1 MYFIDCFFNT
11 IVQTQA
17 AADDVELMET
27 AESAAPLDPA
37 QTQSLSLTQLDSS
50 KDTFETCLIQLLHAY
65 TSNQRGGTNSPP
77 SAASTPQSE
86 GGAAGGGGGV
96 SKGGVG
102 GASGGGGGGEGQS
115 TPAPFIDI
123 SPESLSSLSP
133 EQVSVLVTSNSVNY
147 EVIQQIMAQKQGYQG
162 IPMKAASL
170 IPGNGNTGGQL
181 DPDAA
186 SNNNGSSR
194 QSSRQQTPD
203 GASPNPAAVAT
214 AGGGAGVG
222 GGGGGGG
229 GVVSKGSDD
238 TPPMGSPLG
247 VPSQQIFK
255 NPLQITPEHLQVLQ
269 QQVSILTTLM
279 IVLFG

>member
-1 MYFIDCFFNT
+1 
-11 IVQTQA
+11 
-17 AADDVELMET
+17 MET
-27 AESAAPLDPA
+27 AESSGTPLDPT

-65 TSNQRGGTNSPP
+65 TTNQRGGTTSPP

-86 GGAAGGGGGV
+86 VGASGGGEGGV

-102 GASGGGGGGEGQS
+102 GASGEAGGGQA

-170 IPGNGNTGGQL
+170 IPGNGNGGGQL

-186 SNNNGSSR
+186 SNNNGSSG

-203 GASPNPAAVAT
+203 GVSPSPTAMAAA
-214 AGGGAGVG
+214 AGG

-229 GVVSKGSDD
+229 GVVSKGLSGSDD
-238 TPPMGSPLG
+238 TPPMGSPSG
-247 VPSQQIFK
+247 VLSQQILK
-255 NPLQITPEHLQVLQ
+255 NPLQITPEHLQLLQ
-269 QQVSILTTLM
+269 QQVSSSQSSKRI
-279 IVLFG
+279 GG

>member
-1 MYFIDCFFNT
+1 MYSIFNT
-11 IVQTQA
+11 TVQTQA
-17 AADDVELMET
+17 AVDDVELMET

-65 TSNQRGGTNSPP
+65 TTNQRGGTNSPP

-86 GGAAGGGGGV
+86 GGASGGGGG
-96 SKGGVG
+96 GLG
-102 GASGGGGGGEGQS
+102 GASGGGGGGQS
-115 TPAPFIDI
+115 TPAPFTDI

-170 IPGNGNTGGQL
+170 IPGNGNNGGQL

-186 SNNNGSSR
+186 SSNTNGSSR

-203 GASPNPAAVAT
+203 GASPSPAAVA
-214 AGGGAGVG
+214 AA
-222 GGGGGGG
+222 GGGGGG
-229 GVVSKGSDD
+229 GVVSKGLSGSDD

-247 VPSQQIFK
+247 VPTQQILK

-269 QQVSILTTLM
+269 QQVSILQPNEHIIWLAN
-279 IVLFG
+279 